1 MNAKIEELREK
12 GMHYLAEFIIRKIK
26 KKNEIKNILEEV
38 DNLFQNDYEIN
49 IIIENFSPQHIQKIK
64 DLTIKKFNDNIKQL

>member
-1 MNAKIEELREK
+1 M
-12 GMHYLAEFIIRKIK
+12 
-26 KKNEIKNILEEV
+26 KNILEEV

-64 DLTIKKFNDNIKQL
+64 DLTIKKLKQL